1 MTTSDRLLIF
11 RQNMLGEE
19 DAGLIVDD
27 ECRGFVKINYQK
39 WAPHVKHSSVV
50 ESTGTHI
57 FTLVV
62 GEERTI
68 DRTLEQFQ
76 QLHSYLLYR
85 FPKSR
90 LPFEVPKR
98 TWGNLLGEIQETIA
112 NYTPES
118 LKDYVVGEHTILSG
132 YKDLLGVS
140 DSSPS
145 DHVLGHP
152 GDKSSLEDHIAYME
166 ASLSSYLASLMSVKE
181 AWNCLV
187 CRRFFEEEHF
197 RMSNSYLNHTVS
209 TETFLLQAL
218 PRSIVELANKGK
230 FELDVR
236 ILGEHDVVIWDFCVL
251 EHDIAFTVHF
261 DGYTNNTG
269 SPKVIKR
276 KPKVPFVSSSE
287 NVEDVLADK
296 CARNSSQW
304 YQVVPY
310 THYVTSEC
318 CPPASVQGRF
328 WPGKAGVLRLEWDNS
343 FSVLRSKTLRYVVE
357 VVSTEA
363 VEAASSAAKDAA
375 KQGLGTFEEGPK
387 HDQGSHAW
395 PENDYDKTAR
405 GECEAMEG
413 ALAPMQ
419 NHHMQQIEPDI
430 ILADTQRKMEEV
442 SRSLVNKSK
451 QHEALLTAFQE
462 LQKELGDANEKSRK
476 LEIEKSEMSRLI
488 EVLTN
493 DRTKLEDEKRAM
505 VFSEAAVQKLE
516 VTPDHCLDLE
526 ERLCDSEGRNK
537 VLSEEI
543 VALTETSH
551 KDQVELA
558 QLRSEL
564 KMLNVEISSQ
574 KALELSKQLSA
585 KASVQKLADE
595 IQNLKTSVAKYKA
608 QKIVLIREV
617 KMLRVQVQE
626 LQEEHSLNNGAS
638 ADILREKIDVIKFV
652 IMDAGQTPAN
662 IAFQNGMRLK
672 DFKLLNQIKGES
684 VFERGFS
691 VYVVPNSRNL
701 ELEFDNTIAPP
712 LAYSKKMINREQLGA
727 NELDLKG
734 SLGT

>member
-1 MTTSDRLLIF
+1 
-11 RQNMLGEE
+11 MLGEE
-19 DAGLIVDD
+19 DAGLIADD
-27 ECRGFVKINYQK
+27 ECRGFIKINNQK

-57 FTLVV
+57 FTLIV
-62 GEERTI
+62 GEQRTI

-98 TWGNLLGEIQETIA
+98 TWGNLLGGIQETIA

-118 LKDYVVGEHTILSG
+118 LKDYVVGENTILSG

-145 DHVLGHP
+145 DHVLGHLA
-152 GDKSSLEDHIAYME
+152 DKSSLEDHIAYME
-166 ASLSSYLASLMSVKE
+166 ASLSSYLASLMSVEE

-197 RMSNSYLNHTVS
+197 RMSNSYLNHTIS

-236 ILGEHDVVIWDFCVL
+236 ILGEQDVVIWDFCVL

-261 DGYTNNTG
+261 DGCTNSTG
-269 SPKVIKR
+269 GSSPKVIKR
-276 KPKVPFVSSSE
+276 KPKVPLLSSSE
-287 NVEDVLADK
+287 NVDDIVASK
-296 CARNSSQW
+296 CARDSTQW
-304 YQVVPY
+304 SQVVPY
-310 THYVTSEC
+310 THYITSEC

-387 HDQGSHAW
+387 YDEANHAC
-395 PENDYDKTAR
+395 PEIDYDKTAK
-405 GECEAMEG
+405 GECEAMVG
-413 ALAPMQ
+413 ALAQEQ
-419 NHHMQQIEPDI
+419 NLHMQRIESDI
-430 ILADTQRKMEEV
+430 ILADTQRRMEEANKA
-442 SRSLVNKSK
+442 LLNKSK
-451 QHEALLTAFQE
+451 QYETLLTAFQE
-462 LQKELGDANEKSRK
+462 LQKKLDSANEKSRK
-476 LEIEKSEMSRLI
+476 LEIEKSEMSRHI
-488 EVLTN
+488 EALTN

-516 VTPDHCLDLE
+516 VNADHCLDLE

-574 KALELSKQLSA
+574 KALELSTQLSA
-585 KASVQKLADE
+585 KASAQKLVDE
-595 IQNLKTSVAKYKA
+595 IQKLKTSVAKYKA
-608 QKIVLIREV
+608 QKTVLVREV
-617 KMLRVQVQE
+617 KMLRLQVHE
-626 LQEEHSLNNGAS
+626 LQEEHSLDNGAS
-638 ADILREKIDVIKFV
+638 AEILREKIDVVEFV
-652 IMDAGQTPAN
+652 IMEAGQTPAN

-691 VYVVPNSRNL
+691 VYVVPNSRDL

-712 LAYSKKMINREQLGA
+712 LAYSKK
-727 NELDLKG
+727 
-734 SLGT
+734 